1 MKVFRFCVTLGA
13 GIVAIVLVVAFALGK
28 FQWSG
33 RSLTL
38 LDPTYASKY
47 IPIIASVG
55 EHQPTSW
62 SAFYMGLGPAM
73 LFMPLGLYYCFEQ
86 LDSGSV
92 FVIVYSGFAFYFSG
106 IMVRLLLTLAPV
118 ACFLSAAGISTFS
131 KRIAAMSKA
140 PTAEESINSASNQP
154 GDSSLTSDAR
164 SALETRNRRVNGRPE
179 ETSDFSEI
187 LYTIGGKLRL
197 QKQKSDPSKKSEVP
211 RAIGVLLVAL
221 AIFLVLHVR
230 HSVTVARKA
239 YSSTQ
244 MVHESWNRT
253 TGSRTVHDDYRE
265 AFMWL
270 RQNTHEDAKILSWWD
285 YGYQISSLANRT
297 VIVDNNTWNNTHI
310 ATVGRVLGSSEDNA
324 LPILQS
330 LGVDYILVMFGGKIG
345 MSGDD
350 LDKFSWILRIAEG
363 VFTNEVMESEFQ
375 VGGRMVVHEN
385 ATIAMKSSLL
395 YKFSMADFSRVETP
409 ATRGNGT
416 VTGFDLNRK
425 IKVDAQNITFKH
437 FTEVFTSEAWIV
449 RIYQVN
455 SFPMRN

>member
-1 MKVFRFCVTLGA
+1 MKMFRFCVALGA
-13 GIVAIVLVVAFALGK
+13 GIVAVALALAFALGK

-62 SAFYMGLGPAM
+62 SAFYMGMGPAM

-86 LDSGSV
+86 LDSGAI
-92 FVIVYSGFAFYFSG
+92 FVAVYSAFAFYFSG

-118 ACFLSAAGISTFS
+118 ACLLSAAGISTFS

-140 PTAEESINSASNQP
+140 PTVEDSVTDNSDQPTSNN
-154 GDSSLTSDAR
+154 AR
-164 SALETRNRRVNGRPE
+164 SALETQIRRANGQLE
-179 ETSDFSEI
+179 EPSDFSEI
-187 LYTIGGKLRL
+187 LFAVGGKLRL
-197 QKQKSDPSKKSEVP
+197 QKPVLSSDPSKKSEVP
-211 RAIGVLLVAL
+211 RAIGFLLVAVSL
-221 AIFLVLHVR
+221 FLILHVR

-310 ATVGRVLGSSEDNA
+310 ATVGRVLGSSEEEA

-350 LDKFSWILRIAEG
+350 LDKFPWILRIAEG
-363 VFTNEVMESEFQ
+363 VFTDEVMESEFQ
-375 VGGRMVVHEN
+375 VSGRMVVHEN

-395 YKFSMADFSRVETP
+395 YKFSMAEFSRVETP
-409 ATRGNGT
+409 AARGNGT
-416 VTGFDLNRK
+416 VMGFDLNRK
-425 IKVDAQNITFKH
+425 IEVDAKNITFKH
-437 FTEVFTSEAWIV
+437 FTEVFTSDEWIV
-449 RIYQVN
+449 RIYQVTP
-455 SFPMRN
+455 SSMRN